1 MFYSVASIL
10 LAEVLARVMLVA
22 KSGQRRRKMTDI
34 QLYLAIGIP
43 SALFALNFLAILWQ
57 ARGLTLAFNTRIDS
71 LEKVM
76 LAKFEAVDAKFGAV
90 DAKFDAAQQ
99 GLLRVEQV
107 LDARLKHLED
117 RER

>member
-1 MFYSVASIL
+1 
-10 LAEVLARVMLVA
+10 
-22 KSGQRRRKMTDI
+22 MTDA

-43 SALFALNFLAILWQ
+43 SALFALNFLAIIWQ
-57 ARGLTLAFNTRIDS
+57 ARGLERAFNTRFDALEHIID
-71 LEKVM
+71 
-76 LAKFEAVDAKFGAV
+76 AKFKVVDAKFDAV

-99 GLLRVEQV
+99 GLLRVEGV